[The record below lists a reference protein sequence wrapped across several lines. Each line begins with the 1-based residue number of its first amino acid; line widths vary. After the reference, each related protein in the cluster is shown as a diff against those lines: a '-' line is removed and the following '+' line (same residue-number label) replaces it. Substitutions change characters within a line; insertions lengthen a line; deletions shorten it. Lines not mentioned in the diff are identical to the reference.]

1 MKSLGKI
8 SLSFTRLKMKRLQ
21 INKGLT
27 SKEYVRNL
35 DGELL
40 YLVTI
45 TIAIEFV
52 KIIIQFNSVRRK

>member
-8 SLSFTRLKMKRLQ
+8 PLSFARLKMKRLQ

-27 SKEYVRNL
+27 SKAYVGNL

-40 YLVTI
+40 CLVAI
-45 TIAIEFV
+45 TIPIEFV
-52 KIIIQFNSVRRK
+52 KIIIQSNSAVRK